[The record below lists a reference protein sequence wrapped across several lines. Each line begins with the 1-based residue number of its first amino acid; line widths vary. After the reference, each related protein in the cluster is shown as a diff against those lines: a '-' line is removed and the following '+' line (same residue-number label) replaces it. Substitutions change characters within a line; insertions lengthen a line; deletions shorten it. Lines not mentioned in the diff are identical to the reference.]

1 MEIDILNYIKNEVKN
16 MTKKKT
22 MMTNKYDIIEV
33 RMCSFFAMV
42 IDWYLTNM
50 LAVIPITFYFRG
62 DDYLQPYMFEL
73 NEYSFQIG
81 LLLGIYAIIIGIVYY
96 VVIPSFVWKGQT
108 LGKKLCKI
116 QVIDQNA
123 NELTLQTILK
133 RELLGAVILEGGII
147 ITATYIRKLLPLF
160 GLASFVTPL
169 KYIAYALTIVSIG
182 YAYFQPMSQ
191 AFHDKIANT
200 LVIKK

>member
-1 MEIDILNYIKNEVKN
+1 

-33 RMCSFFAMV
+33 RMCRFFAMV

-116 QVIDQNA
+116 
-123 NELTLQTILK
+123 
-133 RELLGAVILEGGII
+133 
-147 ITATYIRKLLPLF
+147 TATYIRKLLPLF

>member
-1 MEIDILNYIKNEVKN
+1 MAH
-16 MTKKKT
+16 KKLT
-22 MMTNKYDIIEV
+22 MNKYDVIEV
-33 RMCSFFAMV
+33 RVRRFFAMV

-62 DDYLQPYMFEL
+62 NDYLQPYMFEL

-81 LLLGIYAIIIGIVYY
+81 LLLGVYAIIIGIIYY
-96 VVIPSFVWKGQT
+96 VIIPSFVWKGQT

-116 QVIDQNA
+116 QVIDQDTHDVTL
-123 NELTLQTILK
+123 LTMIK
-133 RELLGAVILEGGII
+133 RELFGAVILEGGIV
-147 ITATYIRKLLPLF
+147 ITATYLRKLLPLF
-160 GLASFVTPL
+160 GLVHFVTPL
-169 KYIAYALTIVSIG
+169 KYIAYALTIISIG

>member
-1 MEIDILNYIKNEVKN
+1 MAH
-16 MTKKKT
+16 KKLT
-22 MMTNKYDIIEV
+22 MNKYDVIEI
-33 RMCSFFAMV
+33 RMRRFFAMV

-81 LLLGIYAIIIGIVYY
+81 LLLGVYAIIIGIIYY
-96 VVIPSFVWKGQT
+96 VIIPSFVWKGQT

-116 QVIDQNA
+116 QVIDQDA
-123 NELTLQTILK
+123 HDVTLQTMIK
-133 RELLGAVILEGGII
+133 RELFGAVILEGGIV
-147 ITATYIRKLLPLF
+147 ITATYLRKLLPLF
-160 GLASFVTPL
+160 GLVHFVTPL
-169 KYIAYALTIVSIG
+169 KYIAYALTIISIG

>member
-1 MEIDILNYIKNEVKN
+1 MYGRLIKNEVKN

-33 RMCSFFAMV
+33 RMCRFFAMV

-160 GLASFVTPL
+160 EIGRASCRERV
-169 KYIAYALTIVSIG
+169 
-182 YAYFQPMSQ
+182 
-191 AFHDKIANT
+191 
-200 LVIKK
+200 

>member
-1 MEIDILNYIKNEVKN
+1 MAH
-16 MTKKKT
+16 KKLT
-22 MMTNKYDIIEV
+22 TNKYDVIEV
-33 RMCSFFAMV
+33 RVRRFFAMV

-81 LLLGIYAIIIGIVYY
+81 LLLGLYAIIIGIIYY
-96 VVIPSFVWKGQT
+96 VIIPSFVWKGQT

-116 QVIDQNA
+116 QVIDQDTHDV
-123 NELTLQTILK
+123 TLQTMIK
-133 RELLGAVILEGGII
+133 RELFGAVILEGGIVI
-147 ITATYIRKLLPLF
+147 SATYLRKLLPLF
-160 GLASFVTPL
+160 GLAHFVTPL
-169 KYIAYALTIVSIG
+169 KYIAYALTIISIG

-191 AFHDKIANT
+191 VFHDKIANT

>member
-1 MEIDILNYIKNEVKN
+1 MAH
-16 MTKKKT
+16 KKLT
-22 MMTNKYDIIEV
+22 MNKYDVIEI
-33 RMCSFFAMV
+33 RMRRFFAMV

-81 LLLGIYAIIIGIVYY
+81 LLLGVYAIIIGIIYY
-96 VVIPSFVWKGQT
+96 VIIPSFVWKGQT

-116 QVIDQNA
+116 QVIDQDA
-123 NELTLQTILK
+123 HDVTLQTMIK
-133 RELLGAVILEGGII
+133 RELFGAVILEGGIV
-147 ITATYIRKLLPLF
+147 ITATYLRKLLPLF
-160 GLASFVTPL
+160 GLAHFVTPL
-169 KYIAYALTIVSIG
+169 KYIAYALTIISIG